1 MSVIVLIK
9 GNMFKK
15 ARIKIT
21 AFYLLIIIVIIAIF
35 SILLFYYA
43 TQHIRDNIEVEGNT
57 QQNAIVEKTID
68 QMGDAIAFADLII
81 IIISGFL
88 SYWLSGKTLKPIK
101 IALEAQ
107 EQFSANASHE
117 LRTPLSVIKTDL
129 EVFIR
134 QDKPSADEIK
144 SIANRSLEEINY
156 MSRIIENLLI
166 LARSKKTNTT
176 INFEEISVSKTV
188 NFVIKKLEKKV
199 KEKHLLLLLEKKDD
213 VLVYGNEQML
223 EQLFFNIINNA
234 ISYTQSGTITV
245 TISSTKDKAIV
256 QIKDTGIGISK
267 ENIKRI
273 FEPFYKVDVSRST
286 RSDSIGLGLAIVK
299 EIVKKHKGSI
309 DIQSEIGKE
318 TVIKVEMP
326 IYKE

>member
-35 SILLFYYA
+35 IILLFYYA

-144 SIANRSLEEINY
+144 SIAN
-156 MSRIIENLLI
+156 
-166 LARSKKTNTT
+166 
-176 INFEEISVSKTV
+176 
-188 NFVIKKLEKKV
+188 
-199 KEKHLLLLLEKKDD
+199 
-213 VLVYGNEQML
+213 
-223 EQLFFNIINNA
+223 
-234 ISYTQSGTITV
+234 
-245 TISSTKDKAIV
+245 
-256 QIKDTGIGISK
+256 QI
-267 ENIKRI
+267 
-273 FEPFYKVDVSRST
+273 
-286 RSDSIGLGLAIVK
+286 
-299 EIVKKHKGSI
+299 GSA
-309 DIQSEIGKE
+309 SCRER
-318 TVIKVEMP
+318 V
-326 IYKE
+326 